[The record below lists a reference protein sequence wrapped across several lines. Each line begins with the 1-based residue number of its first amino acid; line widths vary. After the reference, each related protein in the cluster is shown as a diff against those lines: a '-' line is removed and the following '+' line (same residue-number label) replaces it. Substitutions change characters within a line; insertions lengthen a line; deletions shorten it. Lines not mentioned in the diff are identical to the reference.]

1 MAERRNATRV
11 NFAAKATIF
20 VANRQVACWIVDIS
34 AQGALLMPLEKVAP
48 QQYARIN
55 MVLPGL
61 EEVLDVDAVVVRE
74 TVADGRYAVGVQ
86 FASSDRRTET
96 LIRTYV
102 SWVLAQTG
110 GAAGGAASEPAR
122 SPAPRAP
129 GRPATEA
136 AAATPKTAAPTTAAP
151 KTAASTTAAPTTAA
165 PKTAAPKTAAPK
177 TAAPKTAAPKTAAPT
192 TTVAAIAARRVPALP
207 STGAPSSPTG
217 THPRVSP
224 AASQPAPP
232 EDPMSDEPVSRVE
245 LRDLYRLALDNM
257 KEKQATPTAVQS
269 TIRSLLGIKRS

>member
-165 PKTAAPKTAAPK
+165 PKTAAP
-177 TAAPKTAAPKTAAPT
+177 T